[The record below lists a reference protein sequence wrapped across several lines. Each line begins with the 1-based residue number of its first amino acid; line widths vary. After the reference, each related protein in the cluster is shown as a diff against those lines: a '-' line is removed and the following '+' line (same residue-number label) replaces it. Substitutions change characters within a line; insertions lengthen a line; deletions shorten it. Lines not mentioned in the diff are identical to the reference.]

1 MQDPIAMSKLLA
13 ILPLLSIA
21 ALSVSVQ
28 AEDTAPVPQ
37 VTYVELAPSFV
48 ANFQASK
55 IRYLKA
61 DVTLKIE
68 DSATA
73 DAVRRHQPYI
83 RNNLVMLFS
92 RQTEEGLQSPEGR
105 QHLKEEALQ
114 EVLNALQAESEP
126 TLVKEVLFTSFIVD

>member
-1 MQDPIAMSKLLA
+1 MSKLFA
-13 ILPLLSIA
+13 IVPLLTIA
-21 ALSVSVQ
+21 AMPLVAQ
-28 AEDTAPVPQ
+28 AEEAAPAAEVS
-37 VTYVELAPSFV
+37 YVELSPAFV

-73 DAVRRHQPYI
+73 EAVRRHQPYI

-126 TLVKEVLFTSFIVD
+126 TMVKEVLFTSFIVD